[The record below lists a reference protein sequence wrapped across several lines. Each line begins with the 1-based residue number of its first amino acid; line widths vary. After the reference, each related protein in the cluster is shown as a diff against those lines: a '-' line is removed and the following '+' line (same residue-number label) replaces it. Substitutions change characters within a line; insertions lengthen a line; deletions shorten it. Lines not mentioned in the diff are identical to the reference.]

1 MSQFSV
7 ITGAIEDM
15 ASRLTGIA
23 DGAEGWH
30 GQVSTHASAA
40 AQTPADE
47 AVSGL
52 MARWAAT
59 LPHFGLAGERLR
71 QAMHGAAEVYAQ
83 SDAAVAKASGTG
95 GPAAP

>member
-1 MSQFSV
+1 MSEFSV
-7 ITGAIEDM
+7 ITSAIEDM
-15 ASRLTGIA
+15 AGRLTGIA

-40 AQTPADE
+40 AQTPAHD

-71 QAMHGAAEVYAQ
+71 LAMHGAARVYEE
-83 SDAAVAKASGTG
+83 SDAAVARAG
-95 GPAAP
+95 GEGP